1 MALLVW
7 LFMGIVC
14 SIVAQNKNRNS
25 VAWFI
30 LGVLF
35 SLFAVSI
42 IALLPKLEE

>member
-1 MALLVW
+1 MELLVW

-14 SIVAQNKNRNS
+14 SIIAQNKNRNV

-30 LGVLF
+30 LGGLF
-35 SLFAVSI
+35 SLFAVII

>member
-1 MALLVW
+1 MELLVW

-14 SIVAQNKNRNS
+14 SIIAQNKNRNA

-35 SLFAVSI
+35 SLFAVI
-42 IALLPKLEE
+42 IVALLPKLED